1 MVLHFI
7 IEQQAT
13 KGGYFVYRYL
23 CCKVMHD
30 HLFFRLVHQLHFQI
44 WCTSTIIFSSCIKS
58 NHFYIVFI
66 LLYFHFIKSDAEAAV
81 FCFSASHPII
91 SAGHRPS
98 NRSAATPLLMQE
110 HLFLAFLHQ
119 FPEFAPTSRIR
130 LCRSYRLCR
139 LRQLIQRLSE
149 PISEQHCRKCYR
161 NNIRHRLRQVDSP
174 HRIGYQMGHDVN

>member
-1 MVLHFI
+1 MSISLLQSDAWPLVFPTRTSTSFSDLMYEHH
-7 IEQQAT
+7 
-13 KGGYFVYRYL
+13 YFQL
-23 CCKVMHD
+23 M
-30 HLFFRLVHQLHFQI
+30 HQLQSFLYCFH
-44 WCTSTIIFSSCIKS
+44 ST
-58 NHFYIVFI
+58 
-66 LLYFHFIKSDAEAAV
+66 LLSFHKKSDAEAAV

-130 LCRSYRLCR
+130 LCRSFRLC
-139 LRQLIQRLSE
+139 LLWQPFQRLPE
-149 PISEQHCRKCYR
+149 PISEQHCRKCHR